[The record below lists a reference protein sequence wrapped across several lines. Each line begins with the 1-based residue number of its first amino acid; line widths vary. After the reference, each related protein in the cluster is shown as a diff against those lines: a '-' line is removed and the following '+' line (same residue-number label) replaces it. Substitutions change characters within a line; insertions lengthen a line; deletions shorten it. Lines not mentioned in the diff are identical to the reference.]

1 MTQARTA
8 TTTESFV
15 DQAKKFGDEL
25 WKTGTS
31 VFHAGVGVAVA
42 TEERAR
48 DTFGRMVDKGKDYE
62 MNEDRLFSRATH
74 EAKELGREVEHRVE
88 RVVTATL
95 NRVGVPSRDEITQL
109 SERVEMLTRKVDEL
123 TVKKPVVKEA
133 K

>member
-25 WKTGTS
+25 WKAGTCM
-31 VFHAGVGVAVA
+31 FHAGVGVAVA

-48 DTFGRMVDKGKDYE
+48 ETFDRMVDKGKDYE
-62 MNEDRLFSRATH
+62 SDEDRLFSRATN
-74 EAKELGREVEHRVE
+74 EAKELGREVEQRVE

-109 SERVEMLTRKVDEL
+109 GERVEMLTRKVDEL
-123 TVKKPVVKEA
+123 TVKKPVVKET

>member
-25 WKTGTS
+25 WQAGTS

-48 DTFGRMVDKGKDYE
+48 ETFSRMVDKGKDYE
-62 MNEDRLFSRATH
+62 SDEDRLFSRATN
-74 EAKELGREVEHRVE
+74 EARELGRELEHRVE
-88 RVVTATL
+88 KVVTATL
-95 NRVGVPSRDEITQL
+95 NRVGVPSRDEINRL
-109 SERVEMLTRKVDEL
+109 GKRVETLTRKVDEL
-123 TVKKPVVKEA
+123 TSKKPMVKED